1 MILIIEEGVIIALLA
16 LGFVTLGMKMYKS
29 MKPDQHTTDSGLKTI
44 NQGEG
49 EPIIDVRNERVIN
62 VQPLLPLER
71 G

>member
-29 MKPDQHTTDSGLKTI
+29 MKPEELTSDSGLKTI
-44 NQGEG
+44 NQAES
-49 EPIIDVRNERVIN
+49 EPVNDVRNERVIN

-71 G
+71 S